1 MTTDEVRTAIE
12 QYVCVVAGIQYR
24 FRLEWCAT
32 ERFVEPVSARTLFNI
47 ECIATADSNQQSVPL
62 HVVVWLTDP
71 GELRSILQD
80 ALHMHVTHDTTIEC
94 ASSLEGAE
102 SPAALIAST
111 LRLQ

>member
-12 QYVCVVAGIQYR
+12 QYVCVVAGLQYR
-24 FRLEWCAT
+24 FRLCGT
-32 ERFVEPVSARTLFNI
+32 ERFVEPVSARTLLNI
-47 ECIATADSNQQSVPL
+47 ECIATAGSNQQSVPL

-71 GELRSILQD
+71 GALRSILQD
-80 ALHMHVTHDTTIEC
+80 ALHMHVTHDTTIGC

-102 SPAALIAST
+102 SPTALFAST